1 MAPEG
6 KSVVKVLLKTSYSFW
21 KDLYSDRRRNRE
33 EKQRLAEAVIGTLEA
48 RFPGL
53 TPRLEAVDVATPMTT
68 ERYTGIATPFKIGGA
83 QFLRAGVMGNGI
95 SITLPRLRDFYM
107 VGQWAGLPGI
117 PTVAAMGR
125 QVVRLIVEADGRRLV
140 AQNP

>member
-21 KDLYSDRRRNRE
+21 KDLYSDRRRYRE

-53 TPRLEAVDVATPMTT
+53 LPASKLSTSRPR
-68 ERYTGIATPFKIGGA
+68 
-83 QFLRAGVMGNGI
+83 
-95 SITLPRLRDFYM
+95 
-107 VGQWAGLPGI
+107 
-117 PTVAAMGR
+117 
-125 QVVRLIVEADGRRLV
+125 
-140 AQNP
+140 

>member
-1 MAPEG
+1 
-6 KSVVKVLLKTSYSFW
+6 
-21 KDLYSDRRRNRE
+21 
-33 EKQRLAEAVIGTLEA
+33 
-48 RFPGL
+48 
-53 TPRLEAVDVATPMTT
+53 MTT